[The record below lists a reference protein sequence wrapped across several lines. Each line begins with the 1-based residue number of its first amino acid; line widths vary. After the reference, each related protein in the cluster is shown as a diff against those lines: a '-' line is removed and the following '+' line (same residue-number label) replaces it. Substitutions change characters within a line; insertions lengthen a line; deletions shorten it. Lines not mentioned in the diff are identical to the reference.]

1 MVTVTLTESM
11 VNAIGAA
18 LDARNKSLVSQ
29 LVRLKSQPESQSRD
43 FAIEATEGAIRDCIT
58 ARLTIA
64 QALEEPEYPDDMV
77 FALIG
82 QEPDTSVIWHEY
94 LDR

>member
-18 LDARNKSLVSQ
+18 LDARNKSMVSQ

-43 FAIEATEGAIRDCIT
+43 FAIEATEGAIRDCILS
-58 ARLTIA
+58 RLTIA

-77 FALIG
+77 FTLIG